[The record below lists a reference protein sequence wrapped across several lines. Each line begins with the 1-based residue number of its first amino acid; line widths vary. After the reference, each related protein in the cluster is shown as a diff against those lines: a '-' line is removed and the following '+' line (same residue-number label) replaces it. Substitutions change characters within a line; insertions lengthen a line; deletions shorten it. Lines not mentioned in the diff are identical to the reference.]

1 MSTSWGCKPARA
13 RDRTLPLARLCPV
26 HATNTPPASH
36 AASGRARPDPDRR
49 SRGSWPRRAPP
60 SLIVV
65 ILRAVGWHSRIP
77 SHPVRYSVTVWMH
90 MSGVHV
96 VRPYVSHE
104 MVVTPLCSP
113 AAGMRHMYETE
124 PPRVR
129 AQAHPSVVQ
138 ENAVWGHRGV
148 SFIPVAGL
156 PLPSSH
162 GLTRAAALPHANARF
177 CGENG
182 MRRRSRV
189 IPHT

>member
-1 MSTSWGCKPARA
+1 MSTTVVGVVNRLARA
-13 RDRTLPLARLCPV
+13 TGHSHMPLAYCPRD
-26 HATNTPPASH
+26 ATNTPPASH

-90 MSGVHV
+90 TSGVHV

-104 MVVTPLCSP
+104 MVATPLCSP

-138 ENAVWGHRGV
+138 ENAVW
-148 SFIPVAGL
+148 A
-156 PLPSSH
+156 
-162 GLTRAAALPHANARF
+162 TAA
-177 CGENG
+177 
-182 MRRRSRV
+182 
-189 IPHT
+189 

>member
-13 RDRTLPLARLCPV
+13 RDRTLPLATV

-90 MSGVHV
+90 TSGVHV

-104 MVVTPLCSP
+104 MVATPLCSP

-138 ENAVWGHRGV
+138 EYAVW
-148 SFIPVAGL
+148 A
-156 PLPSSH
+156 
-162 GLTRAAALPHANARF
+162 TAA
-177 CGENG
+177 
-182 MRRRSRV
+182 
-189 IPHT
+189 